1 MATKNSKKP
10 TKTKKP
16 AAKKAIKVQKK
27 PIKKTAAKKP
37 VKPIKKAAVAKKAPK
52 KAAVAKKA
60 PKKAAVA
67 KKAPKKA
74 AVAKKAP
81 KKAAVK
87 VSGSPTDFSAFL
99 KNFQPYRSKKSEKY
113 MNKNQQR
120 HFLGMLTAWKEALI
134 EEQEKTEQ
142 LIQQDQSNFPDSLDR
157 AAKEEEFMLEL
168 RKRERERK
176 LIGKIDLSLKD
187 LADDLYGYCE
197 SCGVE
202 IGIKRLE
209 ARPTATK
216 CIDCKTVDEIKEK
229 QQFG

>member
-37 VKPIKKAAVAKKAPK
+37 VKPI
-52 KAAVAKKA
+52 
-60 PKKAAVA
+60 KKAAVA

-142 LIQQDQSNFPDSLDR
+142 LIQQDQSNFTDSLDR

-229 QQFG
+229 QNFG

>member
-10 TKTKKP
+10 TKLKKP
-16 AAKKAIKVQKK
+16 AAKKVTKVQKK
-27 PIKKTAAKKP
+27 PVKKPAAKKP
-37 VKPIKKAAVAKKAPK
+37 VKSVKKTAVAKKLPK
-52 KAAVAKKA
+52 KTAAKISA
-60 PKKAAVA
+60 
-67 KKAPKKA
+67 
-74 AVAKKAP
+74 
-81 KKAAVK
+81 
-87 VSGSPTDFSAFL
+87 SPSDFSAFL
-99 KNFQPYRSKKSEKY
+99 KNFKPYSSKKSEKY
-113 MNKNQQR
+113 MNKNQHK

-176 LIGKIDLSLKD
+176 LISKIDLSLKD
-187 LADDLYGYCE
+187 LEDNLYGYCE

>member
-10 TKTKKP
+10 TKLKKP
-16 AAKKAIKVQKK
+16 AAKKVTKVQKK
-27 PIKKTAAKKP
+27 PVKKPAAKKPIKPVKKTAAAKKPPKKTAAK
-37 VKPIKKAAVAKKAPK
+37 ISA
-52 KAAVAKKA
+52 
-60 PKKAAVA
+60 
-67 KKAPKKA
+67 
-74 AVAKKAP
+74 
-81 KKAAVK
+81 
-87 VSGSPTDFSAFL
+87 SPMDFSTFL
-99 KNFQPYRSKKSEKY
+99 RNFQPYRSKKAEKY
-113 MNKNQQR
+113 MNKNQQK

-176 LIGKIDLSLKD
+176 LISKIDLSLKD
-187 LADDLYGYCE
+187 LEDDLYGYCE

-216 CIDCKTVDEIKEK
+216 
-229 QQFG
+229 

>member
-1 MATKNSKKP
+1 MATKNSRKP
-10 TKTKKP
+10 TKANKPAAKKETKVQKKPVKKP
-16 AAKKAIKVQKK
+16 AAKKPVKSVKK
-27 PIKKTAAKKP
+27 TAVAKKLPKKTAAK
-37 VKPIKKAAVAKKAPK
+37 ISA
-52 KAAVAKKA
+52 
-60 PKKAAVA
+60 
-67 KKAPKKA
+67 
-74 AVAKKAP
+74 
-81 KKAAVK
+81 
-87 VSGSPTDFSAFL
+87 SPSDFSAFL
-99 KNFQPYRSKKSEKY
+99 KNFQPYRSNKTEKY
-113 MNKNQQR
+113 MNKNQQK

-142 LIQQDQSNFPDSLDR
+142 LIQRDQSNFPDSLDR

-176 LIGKIDLSLKD
+176 LISKIDLSLKD
-187 LADDLYGYCE
+187 LEDDLYGYCE

>member
-37 VKPIKKAAVAKKAPK
+37 VKPIKKAAVAKKT
-52 KAAVAKKA
+52 
-60 PKKAAVA
+60 
-67 KKAPKKA
+67 PKKA

>member
-37 VKPIKKAAVAKKAPK
+37 VKPI
-52 KAAVAKKA
+52 
-60 PKKAAVA
+60 KKAAVA

-134 EEQEKTEQ
+134 QEQEKTEQ

>member
-16 AAKKAIKVQKK
+16 AAKKVTKVQKK
-27 PIKKTAAKKP
+27 PVKKPVAKKP
-37 VKPIKKAAVAKKAPK
+37 AKSVKKAAT
-52 KAAVAKKA
+52 
-60 PKKAAVA
+60 
-67 KKAPKKA
+67 
-74 AVAKKAP
+74 KKAP

-87 VSGSPTDFSAFL
+87 VSASPTDFSAFL

-113 MNKNQQR
+113 MNKNQQK

-176 LIGKIDLSLKD
+176 LIAKIDLSLKD
-187 LADDLYGYCE
+187 LEDNLYGYCE

>member
-27 PIKKTAAKKP
+27 PIKKTAAKKS
-37 VKPIKKAAVAKKAPK
+37 VKPI
-52 KAAVAKKA
+52 
-60 PKKAAVA
+60 KKAAVA

>member
-1 MATKNSKKP
+1 MATKNSKKL

-37 VKPIKKAAVAKKAPK
+37 VKPI
-52 KAAVAKKA
+52 
-60 PKKAAVA
+60 KKAAVA

>member
-37 VKPIKKAAVAKKAPK
+37 VKPI
-52 KAAVAKKA
+52 
-60 PKKAAVA
+60 KKAAVA

-176 LIGKIDLSLKD
+176 LIAKIDLSLKD
-187 LADDLYGYCE
+187 LEDNLYGYCE